1 MQTCMLD
8 MRKRV
13 WPSRL
18 GPCTMAP
25 ITSTAKGTGMSR
37 LITSQDPSHTPPSA
51 LGRRQFI
58 RLVGGGAVLAAT
70 GGLAGCSSAMPEAAV
85 QAWRDP
91 GATQADVRRFMLAHA
106 LLAPNPHNRQPWI
119 ADLREAGKIH
129 LLCDGERLLPETDPF
144 GRQILIGCGAF
155 IELAVIA
162 AAQRSLG
169 VQVELFPE
177 GPPAASALPAGT
189 RVATLTLGAD
199 GSAKPDPLFA
209 QIVRRNTR
217 KTAYDTAR
225 ALPQG
230 LASTWE
236 ATARSLGLQAGLV
249 TGEAAM
255 APVRKIAREAYEIEA
270 TTARTWLE
278 SARLMRIGPEAIA
291 KHRDGISLNSAMVRT
306 VHAVG
311 LFDPMKVPTPGSSDL
326 KRVMDR
332 WVPFE
337 TASGYLWLA
346 SADNQRPTQVNAGR
360 AYVRQHLQA
369 TAAGVDMHPLS
380 QALQEFPEMRGPYT
394 AVHKLLGV
402 EPGRG
407 AVQMLARVG
416 FSTQPA
422 GPSPRRDL
430 ATVVRA

>member
-1 MQTCMLD
+1 M
-8 MRKRV
+8 
-13 WPSRL
+13 PSF
-18 GPCTMAP
+18 
-25 ITSTAKGTGMSR
+25 
-37 LITSQDPSHTPPSA
+37 PPPQA
-51 LGRRQFI
+51 FIDTQERATLARRQFI
-58 RLVGGGAVLAAT
+58 RLAGGGAILAAA

-91 GATQADVRRFMLAHA
+91 GAVQADVRRFMLAHA

-155 IELAVIA
+155 LELAVIA
-162 AAQRSLG
+162 AAQRGLG
-169 VQVELFPE
+169 VQVDLFPE
-177 GPPAASALPAGT
+177 GAPAANKLPAGA

-209 QIVRRNTR
+209 QIARRHTR
-217 KTAYDTAR
+217 KTAYDSSR
-225 ALPQG
+225 ALPDT
-230 LASTWE
+230 LPAAWT
-236 ATARSLGLQAGLV
+236 ATAQGFGLRAGLV

-255 APVRKIAREAYEIEA
+255 APLRKITREAFEIET
-270 TTARTWLE
+270 TTAKTWLE
-278 SARLMRIGPEAIA
+278 SARLIRIGPEAIA
-291 KHRDGISLNSAMVRT
+291 KHRDGISLNDPFVRLVHT
-306 VHAVG
+306 VGV
-311 LFDPMKVPTPGSSDL
+311 FDPMKVPAPGSSDF

-337 TASGYLWLA
+337 TGSGYLWLA
-346 SADNQRPTQVNAGR
+346 GADNARATQVAAGR

-380 QALQEFPEMRGPYT
+380 QALQEFPEMRGPYA

-402 EPGRG
+402 DPGSG
-407 AVQMLARVG
+407 AVQMFARVG
-416 FSTQPA
+416 FATKPT
-422 GPSPRRDL
+422 GPTPRRDL
-430 ATVVRA
+430 GSMVRA